1 MNVVLADAAAT
12 DLERIGDNLAQASPA
27 RALEFI
33 RELRACCEGLAD
45 MPERFQLVPRYE
57 RLGVRRRVHGD
68 YLIFYRIG
76 SEAVEVLHILHGAMD
91 YERLL
96 FPEMT

>member
-1 MNVVLADAAAT
+1 MRVVIADAAVA
-12 DLERIGDNLAQASPA
+12 DLERIGDAIARTSPA

-33 RELRACCEGLAD
+33 RELRHCCEGLAH

-57 RLGVRRRVHGD
+57 SLGVRRRVHGD
-68 YLIFYRIG
+68 YLIFYRLG
-76 SEAVEVLHILHGAMD
+76 PEAVEVIHVLHGAMD

-96 FPEMT
+96 FPD